1 MIKIMKRG
9 EVSESELF
17 ARKVSGADVAGT
29 VAEIIADVRENG
41 DAALRKYNEKF
52 DKCTCESLEVSEEEF
67 AAAMAAVPAEY
78 LRVLERSAGNIRE
91 YHLRQVRHDYIVTAE
106 DGSVLGQRVLPMAR
120 VGLYV
125 PGGTA
130 AYPSSVLMNCIP
142 AKIAGVGEIVM
153 TTPASGGE
161 VSPAI
166 LAAAKVAGVD
176 RVFKVGGAQ
185 AVAALAYGTESVP
198 RVDKIVGPGNA
209 FVAEA
214 KRQVYGQVAIDMIAG
229 PSEILIVS
237 DGKTSAKWL
246 AADMLSQAEHDKL
259 ATAILITDSAALA
272 GEVAEEIE
280 RQLAALPRE
289 EIARASIE
297 NNGKIIVAGDLE
309 DAVAIANEIAPEHLE
324 LCVDAPFDYLG
335 KVKNAGSIFLGRY
348 SPEPVGDYLAGTN
361 HTLPTMGTARFSSPL
376 SVDDFV
382 KKSCF
387 SYYTPAALEAAADDI
402 ALFADAEGL
411 HGHAVSATIRREG

>member
-17 ARKVSGADVAGT
+17 ARKVSGADVVGT
-29 VAEIIADVRENG
+29 VAEIIADVRQNG

-52 DKCTCESLEVSEEEF
+52 DKYTCESLEVSEEEF

-237 DGKTSAKWL
+237 DGKTNAKWL

-297 NNGKIIVAGDLE
+297 NNGKIIVAEDLGE
-309 DAVAIANEIAPEHLE
+309 AVDIANEIAPEHLE

-335 KVKNAGSIFLGRY
+335 RVRNAGSIFLGRY

-402 ALFADAEGL
+402 AIFADAEGL

>member
-1 MIKIMKRG
+1 MIRIMKRG

-17 ARKVSGADVAGT
+17 ARKVNGADVAGA
-29 VAEIIADVRENG
+29 VADIIADVRRNG
-41 DAALRKYNEKF
+41 DAALKKYNEKF
-52 DKCTCESLEVSEEEF
+52 DRCSCESLLVPDEEF
-67 AAAMAAVPAEY
+67 DAAVEAVGSEL
-78 LRVLERSAGNIRE
+78 LRVLERSARNIRE

-130 AYPSSVLMNCIP
+130 AYPSSVLMNAIP

-153 TTPASGGE
+153 TTPAGGGS

-166 LAAAKVAGVD
+166 LAAARVAGVD

-229 PSEILIVS
+229 PSEILIVT

-259 ATAILITDSAALA
+259 ATAILITDSMEQALA
-272 GEVAEEIE
+272 VRSELE
-280 RQLAALPRE
+280 RQLATLPRE

-297 NNGKIIVAGDLE
+297 NNGKIIVAEDLGE
-309 DAVAIANEIAPEHLE
+309 AVDIANEIAPEHLE

-335 KVKNAGSIFLGRY
+335 RVRNAGSIFLGRY